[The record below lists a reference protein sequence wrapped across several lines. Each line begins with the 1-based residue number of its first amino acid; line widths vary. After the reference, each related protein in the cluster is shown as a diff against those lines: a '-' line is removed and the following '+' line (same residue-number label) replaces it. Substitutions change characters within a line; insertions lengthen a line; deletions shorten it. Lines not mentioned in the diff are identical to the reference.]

1 MKIVVLVKYVPE
13 PTATWKFAPDLTVDR
28 AGVEGRLSEL
38 DEYAV
43 EQAAQL
49 AEKGVASEVVFLTV
63 GPAKA
68 AEGLRKALAIGGD
81 KAVHVLDDA
90 IHGSCA
96 LSTSL
101 VLAKALEKEGYDL
114 VLAGMASTDAE
125 LSVVPSMVADRLGI
139 NQATF
144 AGELSVD
151 GGAVTI
157 RRDSDVASEKV
168 TAALPAIVS
177 VTDQTG
183 EARYPAFKAIMGA
196 KKKPITTWSLADLGV
211 DASAVGLGAASV
223 RTVDVSPT
231 PARTAG
237 TIVTDDGEGAAQLAG
252 FLADRGFIRPSG
264 DPVADP
270 TRQTAAAPRHTNPGD
285 SSCRKSSFS
294 PRPPRPAS
302 ASPPSNCSP
311 PPVRLASPPPTY

>member
-13 PTATWKFAPDLTVDR
+13 PTATWKFAADLTVDR
-28 AGVEGRLSEL
+28 GAVEGRLSEL

-49 AEKGVASEVVFLTV
+49 AEKGVANEVVFLTM

-68 AEGLRKALAIGGD
+68 TEGLRKALAIGGD
-81 KAVHVLDDA
+81 KALHVLDDA

-96 LSTSL
+96 LSSSL

-125 LSVVPSMVADRLGI
+125 LSVVPSMIAHRLGV

-151 GGAVTI
+151 GDTASI
-157 RRDSDVASEKV
+157 RRDTDVASERVSVK
-168 TAALPAIVS
+168 LPAIVS

-196 KKKPITTWSLADLGV
+196 KKKPITTWTLADLGV
-211 DASAVGLGAASV
+211 AAGEVGLGAASV
-223 RTVDVSPT
+223 KTLDVAPT
-231 PARTAG
+231 PARQAG
-237 TIVTDDGEGAAQLAG
+237 TVVNDDGTGAAQLAD
-252 FLADRGFIRPSG
+252 FLADKGFI
-264 DPVADP
+264 
-270 TRQTAAAPRHTNPGD
+270 
-285 SSCRKSSFS
+285 
-294 PRPPRPAS
+294 
-302 ASPPSNCSP
+302 
-311 PPVRLASPPPTY
+311 

>member
-68 AEGLRKALAIGGD
+68 SEGLRKALAIGGD
-81 KAVHVLDDA
+81 KAVHVVDDA

-101 VLAKALEKEGYDL
+101 VLAKALEKEGFDL
-114 VLAGMASTDAE
+114 VLTGMASTDAE
-125 LSVVPSMVADRLGI
+125 LSVIPSMVADRLGI

-144 AGELSVD
+144 AGELSVE

-157 RRDSDVASEKV
+157 RRDSDVASERI
-168 TAALPAIVS
+168 TASLPAIVS

-196 KKKPITTWSLADLGV
+196 KKKPITTWSLADPGV
-211 DASAVGLGAASV
+211 DRAAVGLGAASV
-223 RTVDVSPT
+223 RTIDVAPT

-237 TIVTDDGEGAAQLAG
+237 TIITDDGEGAAQLAD
-252 FLADRGFIRPSG
+252 FLAGRGFI
-264 DPVADP
+264 
-270 TRQTAAAPRHTNPGD
+270 
-285 SSCRKSSFS
+285 
-294 PRPPRPAS
+294 
-302 ASPPSNCSP
+302 
-311 PPVRLASPPPTY
+311 

>member
-68 AEGLRKALAIGGD
+68 SEGLRKALAIGGD
-81 KAVHVLDDA
+81 KAVHVVDDA
-90 IHGSCA
+90 IHRSCA

-101 VLAKALEKEGYDL
+101 VLAKALEKEGFDL
-114 VLAGMASTDAE
+114 VLTGMASTDAE
-125 LSVVPSMVADRLGI
+125 LSVIPSMVADRLGI

-144 AGELSVD
+144 AGELSVE

-157 RRDSDVASEKV
+157 RRDSDVASERI
-168 TAALPAIVS
+168 TASLPAIVS

-211 DASAVGLGAASV
+211 DAAAVGLGAASV
-223 RTVDVSPT
+223 RTIDVAPT

-237 TIVTDDGEGAAQLAG
+237 TIITDDGEGAAQLAD
-252 FLADRGFIRPSG
+252 FLAGRGFI
-264 DPVADP
+264 
-270 TRQTAAAPRHTNPGD
+270 
-285 SSCRKSSFS
+285 
-294 PRPPRPAS
+294 
-302 ASPPSNCSP
+302 
-311 PPVRLASPPPTY
+311 

>member
-1 MKIVVLVKYVPE
+1 
-13 PTATWKFAPDLTVDR
+13 
-28 AGVEGRLSEL
+28 
-38 DEYAV
+38 
-43 EQAAQL
+43 L

-68 AEGLRKALAIGGD
+68 SEGLRKALAIGGD
-81 KAVHVLDDA
+81 KAVHVVDDA

-101 VLAKALEKEGYDL
+101 VLAKALEKEGFDL
-114 VLAGMASTDAE
+114 VLTGMASTDAE
-125 LSVVPSMVADRLGI
+125 LSVIPSMVADRLGI

-144 AGELSVD
+144 AGELSVE

-157 RRDSDVASEKV
+157 RRDSDVASERI
-168 TAALPAIVS
+168 TASLPAIVS

-211 DASAVGLGAASV
+211 DAAAVGLGAASV
-223 RTVDVSPT
+223 RTIDVAPT

-237 TIVTDDGEGAAQLAG
+237 TIITDDGEGAAQLAD
-252 FLADRGFIRPSG
+252 FLAGRGFI
-264 DPVADP
+264 
-270 TRQTAAAPRHTNPGD
+270 
-285 SSCRKSSFS
+285 
-294 PRPPRPAS
+294 
-302 ASPPSNCSP
+302 
-311 PPVRLASPPPTY
+311 

>member
-13 PTATWKFAPDLTVDR
+13 PTATWKFASDFSVDR
-28 AGVEGRLSEL
+28 GAVEGRLSEL

-49 AEKGVASEVVFLTV
+49 AEKGVASEVVFLTM

-68 AEGLRKALAIGGD
+68 SEGLRKALAIGGD
-81 KAVHVLDDA
+81 KGVHVLDDA
-90 IHGSCA
+90 IHGSDA
-96 LSTSL
+96 LGTSL
-101 VLAKALEKEGYDL
+101 VLAKALEKIGYDL

-125 LSVVPSMVADRLGI
+125 LSIVPSMVADRLGI

-144 AGELSVD
+144 AGELAVD

-157 RRDSDVASEKV
+157 RRDTDAASERV
-168 TAALPAIVS
+168 TATLPAVVS

-196 KKKPITTWSLADLGV
+196 KKKPIETLSLGDLGV
-211 DASAVGLGAASV
+211 DAGSVGWGAAATK
-223 RTVDVSPT
+223 TVDVSPT

-237 TIVTDDGEGAAQLAG
+237 TVVNDDGTGAAQLAG
-252 FLADRGFIRPSG
+252 FLAERGFI
-264 DPVADP
+264 
-270 TRQTAAAPRHTNPGD
+270 
-285 SSCRKSSFS
+285 
-294 PRPPRPAS
+294 
-302 ASPPSNCSP
+302 
-311 PPVRLASPPPTY
+311 